1 MVFFN
6 LFLICFFIVI
16 ILSVITTDNKDLSF
30 KVKIGIPV
38 LGTSRPSGPS
48 GM

>member
-16 ILSVITTDNKDLSF
+16 ILSVITTNNKPPSF
-30 KVKIGIPV
+30 KVKTGIPV
-38 LGTSRPSGPS
+38 LGRLSGPV
-48 GM
+48 